1 MSTTKRVIKNTG
13 FLYIKMAVTVF
24 ISLYTTRLI
33 LNSLGASDFGIFN
46 IVAGTIGL
54 LGFLNSTMANATQRF
69 MSYAEGEG
77 DIENKRKIFNVSIVL
92 HLIIAFFTVLLLVA
106 VMFPL
111 FDGIINIDNNR
122 IYAAKIVYGSLII
135 STLLTIINVPYD
147 AVMNAHENML
157 YYSVIGIIDSIF
169 RLIVALVCVYTT
181 HDKLIVYGVL
191 MMIIP
196 LLTLS
201 VMKIYCHKHY
211 EECVYSLKK
220 YWDVKL
226 VKQIASFS
234 GWNFLTAISSLFS
247 VQGVG
252 LVLNHFYGTVLNA
265 AQGIAQQLNGQMSS
279 FALNMMKALNP
290 VIVKKAGAKN
300 VNGMNTVT
308 IAGCKYSTYLMLFFA
323 IPFIIEVSYVL
334 EIWLREVPEWASVFC
349 VLQIIQTIISQ
360 MANSASTAVYAQ
372 GDIKGYAIYKSIM
385 NSMPVLLTYLAF
397 RLGAAPYWLYVPM
410 IVVWAVG
417 GNVVIITYAKK
428 KCGLKINEF
437 IKGVIFPVLGV
448 SLIMSICGI
457 MPTVFMSSSFIRL
470 VLTCLLTTIGMV
482 IAMCIF
488 GMETQEKEQIKT
500 IVASYFI
507 KSNI

>member
-1 MSTTKRVIKNTG
+1 
-13 FLYIKMAVTVF
+13 
-24 ISLYTTRLI
+24 
-33 LNSLGASDFGIFN
+33 
-46 IVAGTIGL
+46 
-54 LGFLNSTMANATQRF
+54 
-69 MSYAEGEG
+69 
-77 DIENKRKIFNVSIVL
+77 
-92 HLIIAFFTVLLLVA
+92 
-106 VMFPL
+106 
-111 FDGIINIDNNR
+111 
-122 IYAAKIVYGSLII
+122 
-135 STLLTIINVPYD
+135 
-147 AVMNAHENML
+147 
-157 YYSVIGIIDSIF
+157 
-169 RLIVALVCVYTT
+169 
-181 HDKLIVYGVL
+181 
-191 MMIIP
+191 
-196 LLTLS
+196 
-201 VMKIYCHKHY
+201 
-211 EECVYSLKK
+211 
-220 YWDVKL
+220 
-226 VKQIASFS
+226 
-234 GWNFLTAISSLFS
+234 
-247 VQGVG
+247 
-252 LVLNHFYGTVLNA
+252 
-265 AQGIAQQLNGQMSS
+265 MSS

-334 EIWLREVPEWASVFC
+334 EIWLREAPEWASVFC